1 MYIQVDEFFMQKY
14 YKLNKL
20 FFFNGNRKRIV
31 ILDTTEKE
39 CGKRYKKYSN
49 DENHLFIN
57 VRLRVK
63 SITRKR
69 K

>member
-20 FFFNGNRKRIV
+20 FFLWKPEKDCNIRHDRKGV
-31 ILDTTEKE
+31 WE
-39 CGKRYKKYSN
+39 RYKKYSN